1 MYTILVPKSASIL
14 VKIFVEILYWKQQLS
29 SKKKKCLSSFY
40 KYLSTIAIE
49 WQIRSKSVELN
60 EPKSRCGSNRPRT
73 FHLKSLKICT
83 CFLHVPPPVGRRS
96 DLSHVWTTKKF
107 GHCFTCTTIISRGRI
122 IITVVVLVKHVH
134 VVLAE
139 LQIEFEFLIL
149 ETRFVQKKKIFKII
163 LISSHIER
171 RYTKK

>member
-14 VKIFVEILYWKQQLS
+14 VEIFVEILYWKQQLS

-83 CFLHVPPPVGRRS
+83 CFLHVPPPRRTP
-96 DLSHVWTTKKF
+96 VWFIACLNYEKIRPLF
-107 GHCFTCTTIISRGRI
+107 YVYNDYFTWQNYYYSRRFSKTCSRCARW
-122 IITVVVLVKHVH
+122 ITNRVRVSNIRNSV
-134 VVLAE
+134 
-139 LQIEFEFLIL
+139 
-149 ETRFVQKKKIFKII
+149 RSKKKNLQNYINF
-163 LISSHIER
+163 
-171 RYTKK
+171 